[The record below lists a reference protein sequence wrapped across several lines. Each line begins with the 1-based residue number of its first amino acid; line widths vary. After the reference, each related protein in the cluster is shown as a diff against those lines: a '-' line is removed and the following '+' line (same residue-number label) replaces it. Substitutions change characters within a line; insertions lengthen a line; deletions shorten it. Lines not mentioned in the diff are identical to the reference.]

1 MRDYFVAW
9 WNLENLFDEE
19 DAEALGRRSD
29 KVSRAIGRSITG
41 WTPQLRDRKIAQL
54 ASVIGGMNTGAGPDL
69 LGVCE
74 VENRFVV
81 DRLVDQVNATLPAPR
96 NYAVVHA
103 DTDDARGIDV
113 AFIYDAD
120 LFLVPDPRQE
130 SVFFHVVMRR
140 NATREIVQ
148 VTFKT
153 TAADR
158 TLVVF
163 GNHWPSRSGGQYESA
178 GYRAI
183 AGETLGYFHERV
195 MEVLGDDTAVL
206 VMGDFNDE
214 PFDTSLVLHGLSTR
228 QAAKVTNART
238 KPLLWNLM
246 WPPGG
251 TPDGSF
257 YFDNEPNILDQF
269 LVNKNMVDGQHP
281 LRVRPETAHIH
292 KPPQMTDTGDYPKPI
307 PFGGMGKTVN
317 QDGFSDHFPITV
329 TVTGAD

>member
-1 MRDYFVAW
+1 MRDYFIAW

-29 KVSRAIGRSITG
+29 KVSRAIGGSITG
-41 WTPQLRDRKIAQL
+41 WTPQLRDRKINQL
-54 ASVIGGMNTGAGPDL
+54 ASVIAGMNAGAGPDL

-81 DRLVDQVNATLPAPR
+81 DRLVDQMNATLHGPR

-103 DTDDARGIDV
+103 DTDDDRGIDV

-120 LFLVPDPRQE
+120 LFQVPNPREE

-148 VTFKT
+148 VTFT
-153 TAADR
+153 TAAGR

-183 AGETLGYFHERV
+183 AGETLAYFHERV
-195 MEVLGDDTAVL
+195 IEVLGADTAVM

-214 PFDTSLVLHGLSTR
+214 PFNASLVLHGLSAR

-269 LVNKNMVDGQHP
+269 LVNKNMVDLLGP
-281 LRVRPETAHIH
+281 LHVRPETALIH
-292 KPPQMTDTGDYPKPI
+292 KSAPMTHTGDYPKPI

-317 QDGFSDHFPITV
+317 QNGYSDHFPITV
-329 TVTGAD
+329 TITEAD